1 MKHKVLALV
10 IPALM
15 IAGTANASVEIWN
28 QDGNKLS
35 VHGHI
40 KAVNVITKA
49 GNDKGDHTEA
59 RLGFTG
65 ESQIT
70 DSVTGYGTASW
81 QATAAHDDYHYYTG
95 EGDNIGDN
103 SKSGHWS
110 NETRYAFAGLNFGN
124 FGSVD
129 YGRNDGLIKSI
140 SVYTDVLPE
149 FGGDSSNQPFYL
161 LSDRSSA
168 VATYRNND
176 FFGLADGLNF
186 AVQYADRLSVTDKN
200 GTLVEDKYNRDAYA
214 GTLEYSL
221 LDTGISA
228 IAGYAKS
235 TGDNYKQTWAT
246 GLKYDANNLYL
257 AATYFNAHDKNNPTT
272 DDMHKYWGVELVA
285 QYGID
290 FEVGRL
296 TPSLAYI
303 QHKKRDVDHG
313 NIQKYVDVG
322 ATYDFNQNVA
332 AIIDYKI
339 NLLKD
344 KDLGVDKS
352 YGNAQT
358 KDSVGLGIIYQF

>member
-15 IAGTANASVEIWN
+15 IAGTANASVEVWN

-35 VHGHI
+35 LYGHV
-40 KAVNVITKA
+40 KAVDVITKA

-70 DSVTGYGTASW
+70 DSITGYGTAEW
-81 QATAAHDDYHYYTG
+81 QTTAAHDDYHYYT
-95 EGDNIGDN
+95 DDSTVNN
-103 SKSGHWS
+103 SKSGHWD

-124 FGSVD
+124 YGSFD

-161 LSDRSSA
+161 LSDRSSS
-168 VATYRNND
+168 VATYRNTD
-176 FFGLADGLNF
+176 FFGLVDGLGF
-186 AVQYADRLSVTDKN
+186 AFQYADRLSVN
-200 GTLVEDKYNRDAYA
+200 NPAGELIADKYNRDAYA
-214 GTLEYSL
+214 STLEYSL

-235 TGDNYKQTWAT
+235 TSENYKQTWAT

-257 AATYFNAHDKNNPTT
+257 AATYFDARDKS
-272 DDMHKYWGVELVA
+272 DMTSLEGIKKYWGVEVVA

-303 QHKKRDVDHG
+303 QHKKRHTDHG
-313 NIQKYVDVG
+313 DIVQYVDVG

-339 NLLKD
+339 NLLKN
-344 KDLGVDKS
+344 KDLGVDKH
-352 YGNAQT
+352 YGSAQT
-358 KDSVGLGIIYQF
+358 KDSIGLGIIYQF